1 MEAAEPEGKLSVYSA
16 FNDEQAMAEA
26 FTEKY
31 GIEVEVY
38 NANSETVLARIVQ
51 EDSAGRALN
60 DVLIAPSPDIQA
72 AQDEGLLGTYS
83 SEYRDAVSDKGKGE
97 QWTGLR
103 RLAFV
108 AGWNTDMIDGA
119 DVPDEYSGFADPVW
133 NERISLE
140 LGDIDWYVTLR
151 DYYLDQGMSEQEVQ
165 QMFRRIA
172 ENSTTAKGHT
182 VQGELLAAGQFPVAL
197 SLYTQTVERLEQN
210 GAPATYGAEEGE
222 VVQPVVV
229 RYDAGGLMASTDNPA
244 GAALYLDFQL
254 SEDGFVVDRELGAL
268 PPIEQAGERLAD
280 AEIIE
285 LDTAAFVERRSEV
298 AAEYDDLLRLGTQ
311 APG

>member
-1 MEAAEPEGKLSVYSA
+1 
-16 FNDEQAMAEA
+16 MAEA

-38 NANSETVLARIVQ
+38 NANSETGLARVVQ
-51 EDSAGRALN
+51 ESSAGRALN

-83 SEYRDAVSDKGKGE
+83 SEYRDAISDKGKGE

-119 DVPDEYSGFADPVW
+119 DVPDEYSGFADPAW
-133 NERISLE
+133 NDRISLE

-151 DYYLDQGMSEQEVQ
+151 DYYLDQGMSEEEVE
-165 QMFRRIA
+165 QMFRQIA
-172 ENSTTAKGHT
+172 ENSTVAKGHT

-197 SLYTQTVERLEQN
+197 SLTPRPWSGWSKRAHRRPT
-210 GAPATYGAEEGE
+210 APTRARSSSRWSSATTRA
-222 VVQPVVV
+222 VSWLRPTT
-229 RYDAGGLMASTDNPA
+229 RPA
-244 GAALYLDFQL
+244 QRCTWT
-254 SEDGFVVDRELGAL
+254 S
-268 PPIEQAGERLAD
+268 
-280 AEIIE
+280 
-285 LDTAAFVERRSEV
+285 S
-298 AAEYDDLLRLGTQ
+298 
-311 APG
+311 